1 MMSLSL
7 LAGAVWVFC
16 ASVVAF
22 LPLRYQRPPGLLLL
36 MVAPLLIWL
45 LYRDFGLPAAGFG
58 LFALLS
64 MFRKPLVSL
73 LRRVIGAQRDGGSRG

>member
-7 LAGAVWVFC
+7 IASAVWVIC

-36 MVAPLLIWL
+36 LIAPVLIWL
-45 LYRDFGLPAAGFG
+45 LYRDFGLPAAAIG

-64 MFRKPLVSL
+64 MYRNPLTYL
-73 LRRVIGAQRDGGSRG
+73 LHRSFGGIESGGPRP

>member
-7 LAGAVWVFC
+7 LAAVVWVLY

-36 MVAPLLIWL
+36 LVAPLLIWV
-45 LYRDFGLPAAGFG
+45 LYRDFGLLAAGFG

-64 MFRKPLVSL
+64 MFRKPLSAL
-73 LRRVIGAQRDGGSRG
+73 LRRAVVGRETGGPRP

>member
-7 LAGAVWVFC
+7 IASAVWVVC

-36 MVAPLLIWL
+36 LIAPVLIWL
-45 LYRDFGLPAAGFG
+45 LCRDFGLPAASFG

-64 MFRKPLVSL
+64 MFRKPLTYL
-73 LRRVIGAQRDGGSRG
+73 LRRSFGGTESGGPRP

>member
-7 LAGAVWVFC
+7 IASAVWVLS

-36 MVAPLLIWL
+36 LIAPVLIWL
-45 LYRDFGLPAAGFG
+45 LYRDFGLLAAGFG

-64 MFRKPLVSL
+64 MFRKPLTYL
-73 LRRVIGAQRDGGSRG
+73 LRRSFGGAESGCPRP

>member
-7 LAGAVWVFC
+7 IASAVWVLC

-36 MVAPLLIWL
+36 LIAPVLIWL
-45 LYRDFGLPAAGFG
+45 LYRDFGLSAAGLG
-58 LFALLS
+58 LF
-64 MFRKPLVSL
+64 
-73 LRRVIGAQRDGGSRG
+73 G